1 MTMMNRSTMAQPQ
14 QSAAAVA
21 SDDCCV
27 HCGHAGSDVRIKSCP
42 NGCSY
47 HARCLDLVSISQRRE
62 IPSSVSSSSVADD
75 VACSLVCCTICPCC
89 SSPASGLEIIP
100 LSFSEM
106 DAAQRLSGYRNKSSP
121 SNGSVFTA
129 PSGKRM
135 HGELTSTG
143 FSDPRTSS
151 EASFYDPASPRTGK
165 WSDEEIAF
173 RDEMVPHFVD
183 GSLPLPNGLKLI
195 DFLSSAL
202 KSKPSRLTKKMKHAK
217 LSTRHFHLNTGH
229 IRSSERAKEL
239 SRLELSFVNSISD
252 AVERSEIKFHMR
264 REWRDHVAER
274 LTFLRIQFDATE
286 WLKSVDV
293 MDRRTTSAKSR
304 NRMVKRRF
312 MMGKAME
319 KDTSSPT
326 PGVFIEQGSGVQD
339 DDVDL
344 ELLASALEA
353 NDAEDDDLRGLYY
366 VDMAFAEPDAIQTG
380 SAVHAQEVSSADD
393 GGINSYRRSITADS
407 GRSNV
412 VTKASF
418 VSNVSSRPSS
428 ADSNHV
434 SSPAPFR
441 SALLPSLGSA
451 EGPNFRF
458 AAPFLAKITAYI
470 ERERMPFEH
479 VDIWVPSSLS
489 DPVMLDPT
497 GATAPEL
504 SLLGSGSS
512 TSTQKKD
519 GDKGKLCFAGSASM
533 GVQIVEDSYNG
544 VDLPAPPLLDYRSKP
559 GCKAVPL
566 SSDEI
571 YHLSLFGS
579 YSEKFS
585 FSSGC
590 GLPGR
595 VFESAVPAWEQ
606 FIANAPSH
614 LFERR
619 GGAMQ
624 FGIQTALGLPIRS
637 PSVGRI
643 VLVLYS
649 RHNREKDDGLV
660 ARMVRDFQ
668 SFNPCPRWKLM
679 VDMGSTAS
687 PSNSNASNNPM
698 MDGQQQHSQQ
708 GGAIERANRPEGLT
722 TATAALS
729 ANNAQILSLI
739 SLLGEHMPSDQTTPL
754 GQQLHNIMSLRL
766 VLLRTNRAPQDEQL
780 VESIVTLFQSYVQAG
795 RSRPDITLML
805 ARDFAFHS
813 KMQQQQQQQYQL
825 APHNNMA
832 QHQGLNFGR
841 QMSIPPMQHLSLG
854 AMASQPHQR
863 QEVSCQL
870 DHTHHGLPRRDDVS
884 AATAAVG
891 PNPGQQNTINQCHS
905 SSVASFSSAATAA
918 GPKAVTESRC
928 GPNTIINQC
937 HSSSVASFSSM
948 TERDYSSPKFQVSPK
963 SSASLNRL
971 ESAQQPIH
979 LDEPPLSL
987 PL

>member
-1 MTMMNRSTMAQPQ
+1 MAQPQ
-14 QSAAAVA
+14 QSAAAAA
-21 SDDCCV
+21 SDCCV

-42 NGCSY
+42 NRCSY
-47 HARCLDLVSISQRRE
+47 HARCLDLVSISQCRQ
-62 IPSSVSSSSVADD
+62 IPSSVPSSSVDD
-75 VACSLVCCTICPCC
+75 NLACSLASCTVCPCC

-106 DAAQRLSGYRNKSSP
+106 DAAQRLSGYRNKSSS
-121 SNGSVFTA
+121 SNSSVFTA
-129 PSGKRM
+129 PPGKRM
-135 HGELTSTG
+135 HVELTSTG
-143 FSDPRTSS
+143 CGDPRTSS

-239 SRLELSFVNSISD
+239 SRLELCFVNSISD

-264 REWRDHVAER
+264 KEWRDHVAER

-293 MDRRTTSAKSR
+293 MDRRSTSAKSR

-366 VDMAFAEPDAIQTG
+366 GDMVTAEPDTIQTG

-393 GGINSYRRSITADS
+393 GGMNSYRRSITADR

-412 VTKASF
+412 VTRASF
-418 VSNVSSRPSS
+418 VSNSSRPSS
-428 ADSNHV
+428 ADSNHP

-458 AAPFLAKITAYI
+458 AAPFLAKIAAYV

-479 VDIWVPSSLS
+479 VDIWVPSPSS
-489 DPVMLDPT
+489 DPIMLDPT
-497 GATAPEL
+497 GATAPEP

-512 TSTQKKD
+512 ASTQKKD
-519 GDKGKLCFAGSASM
+519 GDKGRLCFAGSASM
-533 GVQIVEDSYNG
+533 GVQIVEDSFSG
-544 VDLPAPPLLDYRSKP
+544 VDFPAPPLLDYRSKP
-559 GCKAVPL
+559 GCKVVPL

-637 PSVGRI
+637 PNVGRI
-643 VLVLYS
+643 VVVLYS

-660 ARMVRDFQ
+660 AKMVRDFQ
-668 SFNPCPRWKLM
+668 RFNPCPRWKLM

-687 PSNSNASNNPM
+687 PSNSNENNNPM
-698 MDGQQQHSQQ
+698 MGGQQHQSQQ
-708 GGAIERANRPEGLT
+708 GGAMEGVNRPEGLT
-722 TATAALS
+722 SAMATLS
-729 ANNAQILSLI
+729 VKNAQILSLI
-739 SLLGEHMPSDQTTPL
+739 SLLGENMPSDQTTPL

-780 VESIVTLFQSYVQAG
+780 VESIVTLFQSYIQAG

-813 KMQQQQQQQYQL
+813 KMQHQQHQL
-825 APHNNMA
+825 APNNNMVL
-832 QHQGLNFGR
+832 HQGLNFGG
-841 QMSIPPMQHLSLG
+841 QMSIPPMQKLSLG

-863 QEVSCQL
+863 QEISCQL

-918 GPKAVTESRC
+918 GPKAVTESRS
-928 GPNTIINQC
+928 GPNTIVNQC
-937 HSSSVASFSSM
+937 HSSSVTSFSSM
-948 TERDYSSPKFQVSPK
+948 TERDYSSPKFQISPK

-971 ESAQQPIH
+971 ESAQHPIQ
-979 LDEPPLSL
+979 LDEPPPSV